1 MTKGKDQMGTHNEYG
16 KTKIVCTLGPSS
28 CSVDVLEKMI
38 RAGMDVARLN
48 FSHGTHE
55 EHQSV
60 ILAVREAATRVGEP
74 ITILQDLQG
83 PKIRTGKLAAHEVRL
98 TDGANFSITI
108 EDVPGDEKRVST
120 TYQNLPKD
128 VKPGDTILMD
138 DGLLQ
143 LKVLSSTAT
152 DVITEVVHGGILK
165 EHKGINLPGV
175 AVSAPSLTEKDIEDL
190 EFGLANDI
198 DYVALSFVRTGADIR
213 RLREFIIAKIERGKK
228 LPIVAKIEKGEAV
241 ENIDEIIREAD
252 AIMVARGDLGVECP
266 TEDVPIAQKLICKKA
281 NAAGKPV
288 IIATQMLESMIENP
302 RPTRAEANDVA
313 NAVLDGA
320 DAVML
325 SGETSVGKY
334 VVEVVQTMDSIIRR
348 AEVEYRDRLDLIETI
363 GGDHASVF
371 RAVGRSACVLAKQI
385 GAAAIIPVTHSG
397 DTAMTIARYRPYGK
411 IIAVTDRERIR
422 RRLNLVW
429 GVRSFLV
436 PKIADTDTTFESI
449 QHQLLNS
456 GYVKKGDYIVLTAG
470 IPLLARGTTNMVKV
484 ERIA

>member
-1 MTKGKDQMGTHNEYG
+1 MGIHNLYG

-28 CSVDVLEKMI
+28 STVDVIEKMI
-38 RAGMDVARLN
+38 RAGMDVVRLN
-48 FSHGTHE
+48 FSHSTHE
-55 EHQSV
+55 EHRAAMK
-60 ILAVREAATRVGEP
+60 AVREAAERAGEP
-74 ITILQDLQG
+74 IAILQDLQG
-83 PKIRTGKLAAHEVRL
+83 PKIRTGKLASPEVRL
-98 TDGANFSITI
+98 VDGAKFIITI
-108 EDVPGDEKRVST
+108 NEIAGNKERVST

-152 DVITEVVHGGILK
+152 DVVTEVVHGGILK

-175 AVSAPSLTEKDIEDL
+175 SVSAPSLTDKDVEDL
-190 EFGLANDI
+190 EFGIANDI
-198 DYVALSFVRTGADIR
+198 DYIALSFVRTGDDIR
-213 RLREFIIAKIERGKK
+213 RLREFIIAKIDKGKK
-228 LPIVAKIEKGEAV
+228 LPIIAKIEKREALD
-241 ENIDEIIREAD
+241 NIDEIIREAD
-252 AIMVARGDLGVECP
+252 AIMVARGDLGVECA
-266 TEDVPIAQKLICKKA
+266 TEDVPIAQKMICKKA

-313 NAVLDGA
+313 NGVLDGA

-334 VVEVVQTMDSIIRR
+334 VVEVVRTMDLIIRR
-348 AEVEYRDRLDLIETI
+348 AEEEYRDQLDLADEAGEKQAEVFKAI
-363 GGDHASVF
+363 G
-371 RAVGRSACVLAKQI
+371 RAACVLAKQI
-385 GAAAIIPVTHSG
+385 GAAAIVPITHSG
-397 DTAMTIARYRPYGK
+397 ETAKTIAKYRPYGK

-429 GVRSFLV
+429 GVRSILV
-436 PKIADTDTTFESI
+436 PKIADTDTTLATI
-449 QHQLLNS
+449 QQELLKS
-456 GYVKKGDYIVLTAG
+456 GYVNKGDYIVMTAG

-484 ERIA
+484 EKIL

>member
-1 MTKGKDQMGTHNEYG
+1 MGNHNLYG
-16 KTKIVCTLGPSS
+16 KTKIICTLGPASS
-28 CSVDVLEKMI
+28 TGEVIEKMI
-38 RAGMDVARLN
+38 RAGMDVVRLN

-55 EHQSV
+55 EHQAAMK
-60 ILAVREAATRVGEP
+60 AVREAAERVGEP

-83 PKIRTGKLAAHEVRL
+83 PKIRTGKLASPEVRL
-98 TDGANFSITI
+98 VDGAKFTITI
-108 EDVPGDEKRVST
+108 NEIAGNAERVST
-120 TYQNLPKD
+120 TYQDLPKD

-152 DVITEVVHGGILK
+152 DVTTEVVHGGILK

-175 AVSAPSLTEKDIEDL
+175 TVSAPSLTEKDMEDL
-190 EFGLANDI
+190 EFGIANDI
-198 DYVALSFVRTGADIR
+198 DYVALSFVRTGDDIR
-213 RLREFIIAKIERGKK
+213 HLRKFIISKIDKHKRLPIIAKIEKT
-228 LPIVAKIEKGEAV
+228 EALQ
-241 ENIDEIIREAD
+241 NIDEIIREAD
-252 AIMVARGDLGVECP
+252 AIMVARGDLGVECA
-266 TEDVPIAQKLICKKA
+266 TEDVPIAQKMICKKA

-313 NAVLDGA
+313 NGVLDGA

-334 VVEVVQTMDSIIRR
+334 VVEVVRTMDLIIRR
-348 AEVEYRDRLDLIETI
+348 AEEEYRDQLDLADEA
-363 GGDHASVF
+363 GEKQAEVF
-371 RAVGRSACVLAKQI
+371 KALGRAACVLAKRI
-385 GAAAIIPVTHSG
+385 GAAAIVPITHSG
-397 DTAMTIARYRPYGK
+397 ATAKTIAKYRPYGM

-429 GVRSFLV
+429 GVKSILV
-436 PKIADTDTTFESI
+436 PNIADTDTTLATI
-449 QHQLLNS
+449 QQELLKS
-456 GYVKKGDYIVLTAG
+456 GYVKKGDYIVMTAG

-484 ERIA
+484 EKIS

>member
-1 MTKGKDQMGTHNEYG
+1 MGIHNLYG
-16 KTKIVCTLGPSS
+16 KTKIVCTLGPAS
-28 CSVDVLEKMI
+28 CSGDVIEKMI
-38 RAGMDVARLN
+38 RAGMDVVRLN

-55 EHQSV
+55 EHLSAMK
-60 ILAVREAATRVGEP
+60 IVREAAERVGEP
-74 ITILQDLQG
+74 IAILQDLQG
-83 PKIRTGKLAAHEVRL
+83 PKIRTGKLVSPEVRL
-98 TDGANFSITI
+98 TDGSKFIITI
-108 EDVPGDEKRVST
+108 NEIAGNEKRVST

-143 LKVLSSTAT
+143 LKVLESTAT
-152 DVITEVVHGGILK
+152 DVITEVIHGGILK

-190 EFGLANDI
+190 EFGIANDI
-198 DYVALSFVRTGADIR
+198 DYVALSFVRTGEDIR
-213 RLREFIIAKIERGKK
+213 RLRRFVISKIDKRKK
-228 LPIVAKIEKGEAV
+228 LPIVAKIEKREALQ
-241 ENIDEIIREAD
+241 NIDEIIYEAD
-252 AIMVARGDLGVECP
+252 AVMVARGDLGVECA
-266 TEDVPIAQKLICKKA
+266 TEEVPIAQKMICKKA

-313 NAVLDGA
+313 NGVLDGA

-348 AEVEYRDRLDLIETI
+348 AEEEYRDKLDLPDGVSNKQAE
-363 GGDHASVF
+363 VF
-371 RAVGRSACVLAKQI
+371 KALGRAACVLAKQI
-385 GAAAIIPVTHSG
+385 GAAAIVPITHSG
-397 DTAMTIARYRPYGK
+397 ETAKTIAKYRPYGK

-429 GVRSFLV
+429 GVRSILV
-436 PKIADTDTTFESI
+436 PNIGDTDTTLAVI
-449 QHQLLNS
+449 QQELLKS
-456 GYVKKGDYIVLTAG
+456 GYVNKGDYIVTTAG

-484 ERIA
+484 EKIS

>member
-1 MTKGKDQMGTHNEYG
+1 MKSQNMYG
-16 KTKIVCTLGPSS
+16 KTKIVCTLGPASS
-28 CSVDVLEKMI
+28 TSEIIEKMI
-38 RAGMDVARLN
+38 RAGMDVVRLN

-55 EHQSV
+55 EHRAAMK
-60 ILAVREAATRVGEP
+60 AVREAAERVGEP

-83 PKIRTGKLAAHEVRL
+83 PKIRTGKLASPEVRL
-98 TDGANFSITI
+98 VDGAKFTITI
-108 EDVPGDEKRVST
+108 NEIAGNAERVST

-143 LKVLSSTAT
+143 LKVLSSTAA
-152 DVITEVVHGGILK
+152 DVVTEVVHGGILK

-175 AVSAPSLTEKDIEDL
+175 AVSAPSLTEKDMDDL
-190 EFGLANDI
+190 EFGIANDI
-198 DYVALSFVRTGADIR
+198 DYVALSFVRTGDDIR
-213 RLREFIIAKIERGKK
+213 RLREFIISKIDKHKK
-228 LPIVAKIEKGEAV
+228 LPIIAKIEKGEALQ
-241 ENIDEIIREAD
+241 NIDEIIREAD
-252 AIMVARGDLGVECP
+252 AIMVARGDLGVECA
-266 TEDVPIAQKLICKKA
+266 TEDVPIAQKMICKKA

-313 NAVLDGA
+313 NGVLDGA

-334 VVEVVQTMDSIIRR
+334 VVEVVKTMDLIIRR
-348 AEVEYRDRLDLIETI
+348 AEEEYRDQLDLPDEAGEKQAEIFKAL
-363 GGDHASVF
+363 G
-371 RAVGRSACVLAKQI
+371 RAACVLAKRI
-385 GAAAIIPVTHSG
+385 GAAAIVPITHSG
-397 DTAMTIARYRPYGK
+397 ETAKTIAKYRPYGM

-429 GVRSFLV
+429 GVKSVLV
-436 PKIADTDTTFESI
+436 TNIADTDTTLATI
-449 QHQLLNS
+449 QQELLKS
-456 GYVKKGDYIVLTAG
+456 GYVKKGDYIVMTAG

-484 ERIA
+484 EKIL

>member
-1 MTKGKDQMGTHNEYG
+1 MGIHNLYG

-28 CSVDVLEKMI
+28 STVDVIEKMI
-38 RAGMDVARLN
+38 RAGMDVVRLN

-55 EHQSV
+55 EHRAAMK
-60 ILAVREAATRVGEP
+60 AVREAAERAGEP
-74 ITILQDLQG
+74 IAILQDLQG
-83 PKIRTGKLAAHEVRL
+83 PKIRTGKLASPEVRL
-98 TDGANFSITI
+98 VDGAKFVITI
-108 EDVPGDEKRVST
+108 NEIAGNAERVST

-152 DVITEVVHGGILK
+152 DVVTEVVHGGILK

-175 AVSAPSLTEKDIEDL
+175 SVSAPSLTDKDIEDL
-190 EFGLANDI
+190 EFGIANDI
-198 DYVALSFVRTGADIR
+198 DYVALSFVRTGDDIR
-213 RLREFIIAKIERGKK
+213 RLREFIIAKIDKGKK
-228 LPIVAKIEKGEAV
+228 LPIIAKIEKREALD
-241 ENIDEIIREAD
+241 NIDEIIREAD
-252 AIMVARGDLGVECP
+252 AIMVARGDLGVECA
-266 TEDVPIAQKLICKKA
+266 TEDVPIAQKMICKKA

-313 NAVLDGA
+313 NGVLDGA

-334 VVEVVQTMDSIIRR
+334 VVEVVRTMDLIIRR
-348 AEVEYRDRLDLIETI
+348 AEEEYRDQLDLADEAGEKQAEVFKAI
-363 GGDHASVF
+363 G
-371 RAVGRSACVLAKQI
+371 RAACVLAKQI
-385 GAAAIIPVTHSG
+385 GAAAIVPITHSG
-397 DTAMTIARYRPYGK
+397 ETAKTIAKYRPYGK

-429 GVRSFLV
+429 GVRSILV
-436 PKIADTDTTFESI
+436 PKIADTDTTLATI
-449 QHQLLNS
+449 QQELLKS
-456 GYVKKGDYIVLTAG
+456 GYVNKGDYIVMTAG

-484 ERIA
+484 EKIV

>member
-1 MTKGKDQMGTHNEYG
+1 MGIHILYG
-16 KTKIVCTLGPSS
+16 KTKIVCTLGPASS
-28 CSVDVLEKMI
+28 NVDVIEKMV

-55 EHQSV
+55 EHYATMK
-60 ILAVREAATRVGEP
+60 AVREAAGRAGEP
-74 ITILQDLQG
+74 IAILQDLQG
-83 PKIRTGKLAAHEVRL
+83 PKIRTGKLSSPEVRL
-98 TDGANFSITI
+98 LDGAKFTITI
-108 EDVPGDEKRVST
+108 NEITGNAERVST

-152 DVITEVVHGGILK
+152 DVVTEVVHGGILK

-190 EFGLANDI
+190 EFGIANDI
-198 DYVALSFVRTGADIR
+198 DYVALSFVRTGDDIR
-213 RLREFIIAKIERGKK
+213 RLREFIISKIDKHKK
-228 LPIVAKIEKGEAV
+228 LPIIAKIEKREALD
-241 ENIDEIIREAD
+241 NIDEIIREAD
-252 AIMVARGDLGVECP
+252 AIMVARGDLGVECA
-266 TEDVPIAQKLICKKA
+266 TEDVPIAQKMICKKA

-313 NAVLDGA
+313 NGVLDGA

-348 AEVEYRDRLDLIETI
+348 AEEEYRDQLDLPDEAGEKQAEVFKAI
-363 GGDHASVF
+363 G
-371 RAVGRSACVLAKQI
+371 RAACVLAKRI
-385 GAAAIIPVTHSG
+385 GAVAIVPITHSG
-397 DTAMTIARYRPYGK
+397 ETAKTIAKYRPYGK
-411 IIAVTDRERIR
+411 IIAATDRERIR

-429 GVRSFLV
+429 GVRSILV
-436 PKIADTDTTFESI
+436 PNIADTDTTLATI
-449 QHQLLNS
+449 QQELLKS
-456 GYVKKGDYIVLTAG
+456 GYVNKGDYIVMTAG

-484 ERIA
+484 EKIS

>member
-1 MTKGKDQMGTHNEYG
+1 MELHAVYG
-16 KTKIVCTLGPSS
+16 RTKIVCTLGPASS
-28 CSVDVLEKMI
+28 AVDVIENMI
-38 RAGMDVARLN
+38 QAGMDVARLN

-55 EHQSV
+55 EH
-60 ILAVREAATRVGEP
+60 LAAMKAVRSAAEKVGEP
-74 ITILQDLQG
+74 IAILQDLQG
-83 PKIRTGKLAAHEVRL
+83 PKIRTGKLVSPEVRL
-98 TDGANFSITI
+98 RDGSQFTITI
-108 EDVPGDEKRVST
+108 NEIAGNEERVST

-143 LKVLSSTAT
+143 LKVLKATAT
-152 DVITEVVHGGILK
+152 DVVTEVVHGGILK

-190 EFGLANDI
+190 EFGIANDI
-198 DYVALSFVRTGADIR
+198 DYVALSFVRTGEDIR
-213 RLREFIIAKIERGKK
+213 RLRKFIISKIDKGKRLPIIAKIEKR
-228 LPIVAKIEKGEAV
+228 EALQ
-241 ENIDEIIREAD
+241 NIDEIIHEAD
-252 AIMVARGDLGVECP
+252 AIMVARGDLGVECA
-266 TEDVPIAQKLICKKA
+266 TEDVPIAQKMICKKA

-313 NAVLDGA
+313 NGVLDGA

-334 VVEVVQTMDSIIRR
+334 VVEVVRMMDSIIRR
-348 AEVEYRDRLDLIETI
+348 AEEAYRDQLDLPDEISNRQAE
-363 GGDHASVF
+363 VF
-371 RAVGRSACVLAKQI
+371 KALGRAACVLAKQI
-385 GAAAIIPVTHSG
+385 GAAAIVPITHSG
-397 DTAMTIARYRPYGK
+397 ETAKTIAKYRPYGK

-429 GVRSFLV
+429 GVRSILV
-436 PKIADTDTTFESI
+436 PNIGDTDTTLATI
-449 QHQLLNS
+449 QQELVKS
-456 GYVKKGDYIVLTAG
+456 GYVNKGDYIVMTAG

-484 ERIA
+484 EKIS

>member
-1 MTKGKDQMGTHNEYG
+1 MMKGIHDMGSHNEYG
-16 KTKIVCTLGPSS
+16 KTKIICTLGPASS
-28 CSVDVLEKMI
+28 TADVLEKMI

-55 EHQSV
+55 EHLSV
-60 ILAVREAATRVGEP
+60 IRAVREAAERVGEP
-74 ITILQDLQG
+74 VTILQDLQG
-83 PKIRTGKLAAHEVRL
+83 PKIRTGKLAAREVRL
-98 TDGANFSITI
+98 LDGAKFSITI
-108 EDVPGDEKRVST
+108 DDVAGDEKRVST

-143 LKVLSSTAT
+143 LKVKSSTAT

-190 EFGLANDI
+190 EFGIANDI

-213 RLREFIIAKIERGKK
+213 RLREVIIAKIDKGKK

-241 ENIDEIIREAD
+241 ENIDEIVHEAD

-334 VVEVVQTMDSIIRR
+334 VVGVVETMDSIIRR
-348 AEVEYRDRLDLIETI
+348 AEVEYRDRLDLNETV

-429 GVRSFLV
+429 GVRSLLV

-449 QHQLLNS
+449 
-456 GYVKKGDYIVLTAG
+456 
-470 IPLLARGTTNMVKV
+470 
-484 ERIA
+484 

>member
-1 MTKGKDQMGTHNEYG
+1 MGIHILYG
-16 KTKIVCTLGPSS
+16 KTKIVCTLGPASS
-28 CSVDVLEKMI
+28 SVDVIEKMI
-38 RAGMDVARLN
+38 RAGMDVVRLN

-55 EHQSV
+55 EH
-60 ILAVREAATRVGEP
+60 LAAIKTVREAAERAGEP
-74 ITILQDLQG
+74 IAILQDLQG
-83 PKIRTGKLAAHEVRL
+83 PKIRTGKLASPGVL
-98 TDGANFSITI
+98 LKDGSKFTITI
-108 EDVPGDEKRVST
+108 NEIAGNEERVST
-120 TYQNLPKD
+120 TYQNLPND

-143 LKVLSSTAT
+143 LKVMKSTAT

-175 AVSAPSLTEKDIEDL
+175 AVSAPSLTEKDMEDL
-190 EFGLANDI
+190 EFGIANDI
-198 DYVALSFVRTGADIR
+198 DYVALSFVRTGDDIR
-213 RLREFIIAKIERGKK
+213 RLRNFIISKINKGKKLPIIAKIEKR
-228 LPIVAKIEKGEAV
+228 EALQ
-241 ENIDEIIREAD
+241 NIDEIIHEAD
-252 AIMVARGDLGVECP
+252 SIMVARGDLGVECA
-266 TEDVPIAQKLICKKA
+266 TEDVPIAQKMICKKA

-313 NAVLDGA
+313 NGVLDGA

-348 AEVEYRDRLDLIETI
+348 AEEEYRDQLNLADEVSDTQ
-363 GGDHASVF
+363 SEVF
-371 RAVGRSACVLAKQI
+371 KALGRAACVLAKQI
-385 GAAAIIPVTHSG
+385 GAAAIVPITHSG
-397 DTAMTIARYRPYGK
+397 ETAKTIAKYRPYGK

-429 GVRSFLV
+429 GVRSILV
-436 PKIADTDTTFESI
+436 SNIGDTDTTLATI
-449 QHQLLNS
+449 QQALLKS
-456 GYVKKGDYIVLTAG
+456 GYVNKGDYIVMTAG

-484 ERIA
+484 EKIT

>member
-1 MTKGKDQMGTHNEYG
+1 MGIHNLYG
-16 KTKIVCTLGPSS
+16 KTKIVCTLGPASS
-28 CSVDVLEKMI
+28 TVDVIEKMI
-38 RAGMDVARLN
+38 RAGMDVVRLN

-55 EHQSV
+55 EHRAAMK
-60 ILAVREAATRVGEP
+60 AVREAAERAGEP
-74 ITILQDLQG
+74 IAILQDLQG
-83 PKIRTGKLAAHEVRL
+83 PKIRTGKLASPEVRL
-98 TDGANFSITI
+98 VDGAKFIITI
-108 EDVPGDEKRVST
+108 NEIAGNAERVYT

-152 DVITEVVHGGILK
+152 DVVTEVVHGGILK

-175 AVSAPSLTEKDIEDL
+175 SVSAPSLTDKDIEDL
-190 EFGLANDI
+190 EFGIANDI
-198 DYVALSFVRTGADIR
+198 DYVALSFVRTGDDIR
-213 RLREFIIAKIERGKK
+213 RLREFIIAKIDKGKK
-228 LPIVAKIEKGEAV
+228 LPIIAKIEKREALD
-241 ENIDEIIREAD
+241 NIDEIIREAD
-252 AIMVARGDLGVECP
+252 AIMVARGDLGVECA
-266 TEDVPIAQKLICKKA
+266 TEDVPIAQKMICKKA

-313 NAVLDGA
+313 NGVLDGA

-334 VVEVVQTMDSIIRR
+334 VVEVVRTMDLIIRR
-348 AEVEYRDRLDLIETI
+348 AEEEYRDQLDLADEAGEKQAEVFKAI
-363 GGDHASVF
+363 G
-371 RAVGRSACVLAKQI
+371 RAACVLAKQI
-385 GAAAIIPVTHSG
+385 GAAAIVPITHSG
-397 DTAMTIARYRPYGK
+397 ETAKTIAKYRPYGK

-429 GVRSFLV
+429 GVRSILV
-436 PKIADTDTTFESI
+436 PKIADTDTTLATI
-449 QHQLLNS
+449 QQELLKS
-456 GYVKKGDYIVLTAG
+456 GYVNKGDYIVMTAG

-484 ERIA
+484 EKIV

>member
-1 MTKGKDQMGTHNEYG
+1 MEAHELYG
-16 KTKIVCTLGPSS
+16 KTKIVCTLGPASS
-28 CSVDVLEKMI
+28 SADVLEKMM
-38 RAGMDVARLN
+38 RAGMDVVRLN

-55 EHQSV
+55 EHLAAMQ
-60 ILAVREAATRVGEP
+60 AVREAAGRVGEP

-83 PKIRTGKLAAHEVRL
+83 PKIRTGKLASPQVHLA
-98 TDGANFSITI
+98 DGQKFTITI
-108 EDVPGDEKRVST
+108 NEVAGDETRVST

-143 LKVLSSTAT
+143 LTVLSSTAT
-152 DVITEVVHGGILK
+152 DVVTEVVHGGILK

-175 AVSAPSLTEKDIEDL
+175 TVSEPSMTAKDMEDL
-190 EFGLANDI
+190 AFGIANDI
-198 DYVALSFVRTGADIR
+198 DYVALSFVRTGDDIR
-213 RLREFIIAKIERGKK
+213 RLREFIIAKIDKRKK
-228 LPIVAKIEKGEAV
+228 LPIIAKIEKREAL
-241 ENIDEIIREAD
+241 ENIDDIIREAD
-252 AIMVARGDLGVECP
+252 AVMVARGDLGVECA
-266 TEDVPIAQKLICKKA
+266 TEDVPIAQKMICKKA

-348 AEVEYRDRLDLIETI
+348 AEEEYRDQLDLPDETGEQQAEI
-363 GGDHASVF
+363 FKALG
-371 RAVGRSACVLAKQI
+371 RAACVLAKRI
-385 GAAAIIPVTHSG
+385 GAAAIVPITHSG
-397 DTAMTIARYRPYGK
+397 ETAKTIAKYRPYGK
-411 IIAVTDRERIR
+411 IIAATDRERIR

-429 GVRSFLV
+429 GVRSVLV
-436 PKIADTDTTFESI
+436 PSIGDTDSTLAAI
-449 QHQLLNS
+449 QQELLRS
-456 GYVKKGDYIVLTAG
+456 GYVKKGDFIVTTAG

-484 ERIA
+484 EKIS

>member
-1 MTKGKDQMGTHNEYG
+1 MGIHNLYG

-28 CSVDVLEKMI
+28 STVDVIEKMI
-38 RAGMDVARLN
+38 RAGMDVVRLN
-48 FSHGTHE
+48 FSHSTHE
-55 EHQSV
+55 EHRAAMK
-60 ILAVREAATRVGEP
+60 AVREAAERAGEP
-74 ITILQDLQG
+74 IAILQDLQG
-83 PKIRTGKLAAHEVRL
+83 PKIRTGKLASPEVRL
-98 TDGANFSITI
+98 VDGAKFIITI
-108 EDVPGDEKRVST
+108 NEMAGNAERVST

-152 DVITEVVHGGILK
+152 DVVTEVVHGGILK

-175 AVSAPSLTEKDIEDL
+175 SVSAPSLTDKDIEDL
-190 EFGLANDI
+190 EFGIANDI
-198 DYVALSFVRTGADIR
+198 DYVALSFVRTGDDIR
-213 RLREFIIAKIERGKK
+213 RLREFIIAKIDKGKK
-228 LPIVAKIEKGEAV
+228 LPIIAKIEKREALD
-241 ENIDEIIREAD
+241 NIDEIIREAD
-252 AIMVARGDLGVECP
+252 AIMVARGDLGVECA
-266 TEDVPIAQKLICKKA
+266 TEDVPIAQKMICKKA

-313 NAVLDGA
+313 NGVLDGA

-334 VVEVVQTMDSIIRR
+334 VVEVVRTMDLIIRR
-348 AEVEYRDRLDLIETI
+348 AEEEYRDQLDLADEAGEKQAEVFKAI
-363 GGDHASVF
+363 G
-371 RAVGRSACVLAKQI
+371 RAACVLAKQI
-385 GAAAIIPVTHSG
+385 GAAAIVPITHSG
-397 DTAMTIARYRPYGK
+397 ETAKTIAKYRPYGK

-429 GVRSFLV
+429 GVRSILV
-436 PKIADTDTTFESI
+436 PKIADTDTTLATI
-449 QHQLLNS
+449 QQELLKS
-456 GYVKKGDYIVLTAG
+456 GYVNKGDYIVMTAG

-484 ERIA
+484 EKIL

>member
-1 MTKGKDQMGTHNEYG
+1 MGIHNLYG

-28 CSVDVLEKMI
+28 STIDVIEKMI
-38 RAGMDVARLN
+38 HAGMDVVRLN

-55 EHQSV
+55 EHRAAMK
-60 ILAVREAATRVGEP
+60 AVREAAERAGEP
-74 ITILQDLQG
+74 IAILQDLQG
-83 PKIRTGKLAAHEVRL
+83 PKIRTGKLASPEVRL
-98 TDGANFSITI
+98 VDGAKFIITI
-108 EDVPGDEKRVST
+108 NEMAGNAERVST

-152 DVITEVVHGGILK
+152 DVVTEVVHGGILK

-175 AVSAPSLTEKDIEDL
+175 SVSAPSLTDKDIEDL
-190 EFGLANDI
+190 EFGIANDI
-198 DYVALSFVRTGADIR
+198 DYVALSFVRTGDDIR
-213 RLREFIIAKIERGKK
+213 RLREFIIAKIDKGKK
-228 LPIVAKIEKGEAV
+228 LPIIAKIEKREALD
-241 ENIDEIIREAD
+241 NIDEIIREAD
-252 AIMVARGDLGVECP
+252 AIMVARGDLGVECA
-266 TEDVPIAQKLICKKA
+266 TEDVPIAQKMICKKA

-313 NAVLDGA
+313 NGVLDGA

-334 VVEVVQTMDSIIRR
+334 VVEVVRTMDLIIRR
-348 AEVEYRDRLDLIETI
+348 AEEEYRDQLDLADEAGEKQAEVFKAI
-363 GGDHASVF
+363 G
-371 RAVGRSACVLAKQI
+371 RAACVLAKRI
-385 GAAAIIPVTHSG
+385 GAAAIVPITHSG
-397 DTAMTIARYRPYGK
+397 ETAKTIAKYRPYGK

-429 GVRSFLV
+429 GVRSILV
-436 PKIADTDTTFESI
+436 PNIADTDTTLATI
-449 QHQLLNS
+449 QQELLKS
-456 GYVKKGDYIVLTAG
+456 GYVNKGDYIVMTAG
-470 IPLLARGTTNMVKV
+470 LPLLARGTTNMVKV
-484 ERIA
+484 EKIL

>member
-1 MTKGKDQMGTHNEYG
+1 MGIHNPYG
-16 KTKIVCTLGPSS
+16 KTKIVCILGPASS
-28 CSVDVLEKMI
+28 TGDVIEKMI
-38 RAGMDVARLN
+38 RAGMDVVRLN

-55 EHQSV
+55 EHQAAMK
-60 ILAVREAATRVGEP
+60 AVREAAERAGEP

-83 PKIRTGKLAAHEVRL
+83 PKIRTGKLASPEVRL
-98 TDGANFSITI
+98 VDGGKFTITI
-108 EDVPGDEKRVST
+108 NEIAGNAERVST

-143 LKVLSSTAT
+143 LTVLSSTAT
-152 DVITEVVHGGILK
+152 DVVTEVVHGGILK

-175 AVSAPSLTEKDIEDL
+175 AVSAPSLTEKDKEDL
-190 EFGLANDI
+190 EFGIANDI
-198 DYVALSFVRTGADIR
+198 DYVALSFVRTGDDIR
-213 RLREFIIAKIERGKK
+213 RLREFIISKIDKRKR
-228 LPIVAKIEKGEAV
+228 LPIIAKIEKREALQ
-241 ENIDEIIREAD
+241 NIDEIIREAD
-252 AIMVARGDLGVECP
+252 AIMVARGDLGVECA
-266 TEDVPIAQKLICKKA
+266 TEDVPIAQKMICKKA

-313 NAVLDGA
+313 NGVLDGA

-334 VVEVVQTMDSIIRR
+334 VVDVVRTMDSIIRR
-348 AEVEYRDRLDLIETI
+348 AEEEYRDQLDLPDEA
-363 GGDHASVF
+363 GEEQAEVF
-371 RAVGRSACVLAKQI
+371 KALGRAACVLAKRI
-385 GAAAIIPVTHSG
+385 GAAAIVPITHSG
-397 DTAMTIARYRPYGK
+397 ETAKTIAKYRPYGK

-429 GVRSFLV
+429 GVKSIRV
-436 PKIADTDTTFESI
+436 ANIADTDTTLSTI
-449 QHQLLNS
+449 QQELLRS
-456 GYVKKGDYIVLTAG
+456 GYVEKGDYIVMTAG

-484 ERIA
+484 EKIS